1 MVLVGVCLGTP
12 RLCTTTSS
20 WVVTSGLNVL
30 HHRKH
35 TVRRL
40 ASAYIMRT
48 GKEEAMMTVRQ
59 AHERGKTQTPWLDS
73 NHTFSF
79 NQYYDPR
86 HTGFRDLLVINEDY
100 VAPGKGFGT
109 HGHQDMEII
118 SYVVEGQLA
127 HKDSTGVS
135 SVIRPGDVQR
145 MSAGTGVRHSEFNPS
160 DTEPTHFLQIWIQPE
175 REGLP
180 PSYEQRTFPEA
191 DRRGTLRLVA
201 SRDGQDGSVTVHQD
215 VRLYVGTLEAG
226 AEITHRLGD
235 DRHAWVQ
242 VVRGAVMLNGTPLTA
257 GDGAAVSKE
266 AVLQIHATT
275 TAELLLFDLA

>member
-1 MVLVGVCLGTP
+1 
-12 RLCTTTSS
+12 
-20 WVVTSGLNVL
+20 
-30 HHRKH
+30 
-35 TVRRL
+35 
-40 ASAYIMRT
+40 
-48 GKEEAMMTVRQ
+48 MMTVRQ

-145 MSAGTGVRHSEFNPS
+145 MSAGTGVRHRRPAAHQHALTPARGPWLSPS
-160 DTEPTHFLQIWIQPE
+160 PCAV
-175 REGLP
+175 P
-180 PSYEQRTFPEA
+180 PRW
-191 DRRGTLRLVA
+191 DR
-201 SRDGQDGSVTVHQD
+201 
-215 VRLYVGTLEAG
+215 
-226 AEITHRLGD
+226 
-235 DRHAWVQ
+235 
-242 VVRGAVMLNGTPLTA
+242 
-257 GDGAAVSKE
+257 
-266 AVLQIHATT
+266 
-275 TAELLLFDLA
+275 

>member
-1 MVLVGVCLGTP
+1 M
-12 RLCTTTSS
+12 TSS

-40 ASAYIMRT
+40 ASAYILRT

-59 AHERGKTQTPWLDS
+59 AHERGKTQTSWLDS

-180 PSYEQRTFPEA
+180 PSYEQRTFPEV
-191 DRRGTLRLVA
+191 DRRSTLRLVA

-226 AEITHRLGD
+226 EEISHRLGD

-242 VVRGAVMLNGTPLTA
+242 VVRGAVLLNGTPLTA

-266 AVLQIHATT
+266 AVLQIHATDA
-275 TAELLLFDLA
+275 AELLLFDLA

>member
-1 MVLVGVCLGTP
+1 
-12 RLCTTTSS
+12 
-20 WVVTSGLNVL
+20 
-30 HHRKH
+30 
-35 TVRRL
+35 
-40 ASAYIMRT
+40 MRP
-48 GKEEAMMTVRQ
+48 GKEEAMMTIRQ
-59 AHERGKTQTPWLDS
+59 ARERGKTQTPWLDS
-73 NHTFSF
+73 NHKFSF

-100 VAPGKGFGT
+100 VAPGMGFGT
-109 HGHQDMEII
+109 HGHQNMEII
-118 SYVVEGQLA
+118 SYVVAGKLA

-135 SVIRPGDVQR
+135 SIIYPGDVQR

-201 SRDGQDGSVTVHQD
+201 SRNGQDGSVTVHQD
-215 VRLYVGTLEAG
+215 VRLYVSTLDAGEAL
-226 AEITHRLGD
+226 THRLGD

-242 VVRGAVMLNGTPLTA
+242 VVRGAVVLNGTPLTA

-266 AVLQIHATT
+266 AVLQLRATDAT
-275 TAELLLFDLA
+275 ELLLFDLA

>member
-1 MVLVGVCLGTP
+1 MP
-12 RLCTTTSS
+12 Q
-20 WVVTSGLNVL
+20 
-30 HHRKH
+30 
-35 TVRRL
+35 
-40 ASAYIMRT
+40 
-48 GKEEAMMTVRQ
+48 GKEHTMITVRQ
-59 AHERGKTQTPWLDS
+59 AHERGKTQAPWLES
-73 NHTFSF
+73 YHTFSF
-79 NQYYDPR
+79 NRYYDPR
-86 HTGFRDLLVINEDY
+86 YTGFRDLLVINEDT
-100 VAPGKGFGT
+100 VAPSRGFGT

-118 SYVVEGQLA
+118 SYVVQGQLA
-127 HKDSTGVS
+127 HQDSTGVS

-180 PSYEQRTFPEA
+180 PSYEQCSFPEA

-215 VRLYVGTLEAG
+215 VRLYAGMLEAG
-226 AEITHRLGD
+226 EEVTHCLSD

-242 VVRGAVMLNGTPLTA
+242 IICGGVLLNGTALAA
-257 GDGAAVSKE
+257 GDGTGVSKE
-266 AVLQIHATT
+266 TELHIHASE

>member
-1 MVLVGVCLGTP
+1 MI
-12 RLCTTTSS
+12 
-20 WVVTSGLNVL
+20 
-30 HHRKH
+30 
-35 TVRRL
+35 TVRH
-40 ASAYIMRT
+40 
-48 GKEEAMMTVRQ
+48 

-73 NHTFSF
+73 HHTFSF
-79 NQYYDPR
+79 NRYYDPR
-86 HTGFRDLLVINEDY
+86 YTGFRDLLVINEDY
-100 VAPGKGFGT
+100 VAPGMGFGT

-135 SVIRPGDVQR
+135 SIIYPGDVQR

-175 REGLP
+175 WEGLP
-180 PSYEQRTFPEA
+180 PSYEQRTFPDA

-215 VRLYVGTLEAG
+215 VRLYAGTLKAG
-226 AEITHRLGD
+226 QEYSYRLPD

-242 VVRGAVMLNGTPLTA
+242 VIRGGVLLNGTALTA
-257 GDGAAVSKE
+257 GDGTAVSKE
-266 AVLQIHATT
+266 TMLHLRASEA
-275 TAELLLFDLA
+275 AELLLFDLP

>member
-1 MVLVGVCLGTP
+1 MPQGKEHTMI
-12 RLCTTTSS
+12 
-20 WVVTSGLNVL
+20 
-30 HHRKH
+30 
-35 TVRRL
+35 TVRH
-40 ASAYIMRT
+40 
-48 GKEEAMMTVRQ
+48 
-59 AHERGKTQTPWLDS
+59 AHERGQTHTPWLAS
-73 NHTFSF
+73 YHTFAF

-86 HTGFRDLLVINEDY
+86 YTGFRALLVINEDT
-100 VAPGKGFGT
+100 VAPGRGFGT

-118 SYVVEGQLA
+118 SYVVAGQLA
-127 HKDSTGVS
+127 HQDSTGVS

-160 DTEPTHFLQIWIQPE
+160 DTEPTHFLQIWMQPE

-180 PSYEQRTFPEA
+180 PSYEQRNFPEA

-215 VRLYVGTLEAG
+215 VRLYAGMLEAS
-226 AEITHRLGD
+226 EEVTHRLRD

-242 VVRGAVMLNGTPLTA
+242 VIRGGVLLNGTPLTA
-257 GDGAAVSKE
+257 GDGTAVSKE
-266 AVLQIHATT
+266 TLLHLRATD

>member
-1 MVLVGVCLGTP
+1 
-12 RLCTTTSS
+12 
-20 WVVTSGLNVL
+20 
-30 HHRKH
+30 
-35 TVRRL
+35 
-40 ASAYIMRT
+40 
-48 GKEEAMMTVRQ
+48 MMTVRQ
-59 AHERGKTQTPWLDS
+59 AHERGKTQTSWLDS

-100 VAPGKGFGT
+100 VAPGMGFGT
-109 HGHQDMEII
+109 HGHQNMEII

-180 PSYEQRTFPEA
+180 PSYEQRAFPEA

-201 SRDGQDGSVTVHQD
+201 ARDGQDGSVTVHQD
-215 VRLYVGTLEAG
+215 VRLYVGTL
-226 AEITHRLGD
+226 
-235 DRHAWVQ
+235 
-242 VVRGAVMLNGTPLTA
+242 
-257 GDGAAVSKE
+257 DGW
-266 AVLQIHATT
+266 
-275 TAELLLFDLA
+275 